1 MATIET
7 DGLSKEFRVFERREG
22 IRGAFLD
29 LAHRRYRTL
38 RAVDSVRF
46 SIRTGERV
54 GYIGPNGAGKST
66 TLKMLT
72 GILVPTSGTVAIDG
86 LDPHRDRKRCLPR
99 IGAVFG
105 QRSQLWWD
113 LAPIESFR
121 LLARIYG
128 VTDEDLKRR
137 LDLFDD
143 LIELG
148 PLLRTP
154 VRKLS
159 LGQKMRCELAAAV
172 LHSPDVLFLDE
183 PTIGLDLV
191 AKEGIRRFLLEENR
205 ARGTTLLLTTH
216 DLTDVEELCDRVMI
230 IDHGRVLYD
239 GTLDALKKQIGGGD
253 SLIFQ
258 LADSTPSKEPGTTG
272 TAATPRLTQ
281 LEEATRGLPVKWTE
295 DASGAD
301 RATFTPEDVSRAE
314 VIRRVLDR
322 FSVLDITFADVRV
335 EDVIRRFYKNLEG
348 GRKGES

>member
-1 MATIET
+1 MAIET
-7 DGLSKEFRVFERREG
+7 SDLTKEFRVFERREG
-22 IRGAFLD
+22 VRGALRD
-29 LAHRRYRTL
+29 LVQRRYRTL
-38 RAVDSVRF
+38 RAVDSVTF
-46 SIRTGERV
+46 SIREGERV

-86 LDPHRDRKRCLPR
+86 LDPHRDRTTCLRR

-128 VTDEDLKRR
+128 VTSADFDRR
-137 LDLFDD
+137 LAEFDE

-172 LHSPDVLFLDE
+172 LHSPGFLFLDE

-205 ARGTTLLLTTH
+205 GRGTTLLLTTH

-230 IDHGRVLYD
+230 IDRGRVLYD
-239 GTLDALKKQIGGGD
+239 GTLDGLKRQIGGGE
-253 SLIFQ
+253 SLIFH
-258 LADSTPSKEPGTTG
+258 LTPSGEAAPEGTDG
-272 TAATPRLTQ
+272 TPALTA
-281 LEEATRGLPVKWTE
+281 LEESTRGLPVEWSEE
-295 DASGAD
+295 DSGAA
-301 RATFTPEDVSRAE
+301 RATFGSEGVSRAE
-314 VIRRVLDR
+314 VIRRVIER
-322 FSVLDITFADVRV
+322 FSVADITFSEVRI
-335 EDVIRRFYKNLEG
+335 EDVIRRFYEDLEED
-348 GRKGES
+348 RP